1 MEKRDK
7 ERNNNLENNVLS
19 LNLRTKISSR
29 KIMMHI
35 FSWQL
40 NQVLIHQMNTIFI
53 TSDSMILITY
63 TTIKFMIVQMRLNL
77 SKQVKLKIILERDMC
92 K

>member
-1 MEKRDK
+1 MLKKKKR
-7 ERNNNLENNVLS
+7 RLVQNTNLKIKITSQRIMIHISLLP
-19 LNLRTKISSR
+19 LNLALILQTNI
-29 KIMMHI
+29 I
-35 FSWQL
+35 F
-40 NQVLIHQMNTIFI
+40 T

-63 TTIKFMIVQMRLNL
+63 TTIKFTIVQMRLNL